1 MFHITETFKKDSL
14 NLTELVCEF
23 IILLHKNSL
32 IAEKGYF
39 YFQWIFLLV

>member
-1 MFHITETFKKDSL
+1 MFHITKTFKKDSL

-32 IAEKGYF
+32 IC
-39 YFQWIFLLV
+39 